1 MAKIPGD
8 KLNLKSIDFSA
19 RYAKSIMAQ
28 VTTASETNGAEIN
41 FTGIVSY
48 QRTMRLRTSPE
59 SVELSQHHYLK
70 IQIAYSAQITSSRL
84 GHRKDAF

>member
-1 MAKIPGD
+1 VAIVPGY

-19 RYAKSIMAQ
+19 RDAKSIMGP

-48 QRTMRLRTSPE
+48 QRTMR
-59 SVELSQHHYLK
+59 
-70 IQIAYSAQITSSRL
+70 
-84 GHRKDAF
+84 